1 MGGGGTAKE
10 VSRLDAPAAELSPNP
25 VGGGGAVKE
34 VSRLDAPAA
43 AILMFP
49 PPPTRMVGNVPTA
62 DERAMFVLLEVVII
76 LCLGVK
82 FLGIAVL
89 IFEVVIDVIRIGDL
103 MGVWV
108 VVVVTG
114 RKILI
119 GVPLGRGMSRGCC
132 WLTSP
137 GALTI
142 IVELAGRKSLMGDGV
157 PGALTVMPGDLS

>member
-1 MGGGGTAKE
+1 MKG
-10 VSRLDAPAAELSPNP
+10 VSRFDAPAAELSPNP

-34 VSRLDAPAA
+34 LSRLDVPAA
-43 AILMFP
+43 ANLMFA

-62 DERAMFVLLEVVII
+62 EERAMFVLLEVVMI
-76 LCLGVK
+76 LDLGVK

-89 IFEVVIDVIRIGDL
+89 TDEVTIDVVRIGVL

-108 VVVVTG
+108 VVAG
-114 RKILI
+114 RKIL
-119 GVPLGRGMSRGCC
+119 VPLGRGMRRCCC

-142 IVELAGRKSLMGDGV
+142 MVELAGRKSLMGEGV
-157 PGALTVMPGDLS
+157 PDTVMPGELS

>member
-1 MGGGGTAKE
+1 MKE

-25 VGGGGAVKE
+25 EGGGGAVKE

-43 AILMFP
+43 ANLMFA
-49 PPPTRMVGNVPTA
+49 PPPTRMVDNVPTA
-62 DERAMFVLLEVVII
+62 EERAMVVLLVVMI
-76 LCLGVK
+76 LGLGVK

-89 IFEVVIDVIRIGDL
+89 TDEERIDVLRIGVL

-108 VVVVTG
+108 VVEVAG
-114 RKILI
+114 RKIL
-119 GVPLGRGMSRGCC
+119 VPLGRGMRRCCC

-142 IVELAGRKSLMGDGV
+142 MVELAGRKSLMGDGV
-157 PGALTVMPGDLS
+157 PHALTVMSGERS

>member
-1 MGGGGTAKE
+1 M
-10 VSRLDAPAAELSPNP
+10 
-25 VGGGGAVKE
+25 KE

-43 AILMFP
+43 ANLMFA

-62 DERAMFVLLEVVII
+62 EERAMVVLLEVMI
-76 LCLGVK
+76 LGLGVK

-89 IFEVVIDVIRIGDL
+89 TDELKTDVVRIGVL

-108 VVVVTG
+108 EVAG
-114 RKILI
+114 RKIL
-119 GVPLGRGMSRGCC
+119 VPLGRGMRRCCC

-142 IVELAGRKSLMGDGV
+142 MVELAGRKSLMGDGV
-157 PGALTVMPGDLS
+157 PHALTVMSGERS

>member
-1 MGGGGTAKE
+1 MSS
-10 VSRLDAPAAELSPNP
+10 VSFSELSPIP
-25 VGGGGAVKE
+25 LGGGGAVKD

-49 PPPTRMVGNVPTA
+49 PPPTRMVDNVPTA
-62 DERAMFVLLEVVII
+62 EERAMFMLLEEVMI
-76 LCLGVK
+76 LVLGVK

-89 IFEVVIDVIRIGDL
+89 TDELKIDVVRIGVL

-108 VVVVTG
+108 EVAG
-114 RKILI
+114 RKIL
-119 GVPLGRGMSRGCC
+119 VPLGRGMRRCCC

-142 IVELAGRKSLMGDGV
+142 MVELAGRKSLMGEGV
-157 PGALTVMPGDLS
+157 PDTVMPGELS

>member
-1 MGGGGTAKE
+1 MK
-10 VSRLDAPAAELSPNP
+10 D
-25 VGGGGAVKE
+25 

-49 PPPTRMVGNVPTA
+49 PPPTRMVDNVPTA
-62 DERAMFVLLEVVII
+62 EERAMFMLLEEVMI
-76 LCLGVK
+76 LGLGVK

-89 IFEVVIDVIRIGDL
+89 TDEERIDVLRIGVL

-108 VVVVTG
+108 VVEVAG
-114 RKILI
+114 RKIL
-119 GVPLGRGMSRGCC
+119 VPLGRGMRRCCC

-142 IVELAGRKSLMGDGV
+142 MVELAGRKSLMGDGV
-157 PGALTVMPGDLS
+157 PHALTVMSGERS